1 MTAMVT
7 KHLPIVSRVFTF
19 YFLLFTFSS
28 CKFRQKAD
36 MIIHH
41 AKIYTVDDNFSV
53 AEAMAVRDGKIIAIG
68 KNDDILKQY
77 ESDSVTDAGGKAVF
91 PGFNDAHAH
100 FVGYGSSLQSVN
112 LVDTDSWEAVLAK
125 CSEFAKT
132 LPAGAWL
139 TGRGWDQ
146 NDWAVKEFPSNEK
159 LNELFPDRPVLITR
173 IDGHAAMANQ
183 KALEL
188 AGIKPG
194 DKLTGG
200 DIVVNEGKLS
210 GLLIDNA
217 VDLVAA
223 RIPSADA
230 AQSKAALLLA
240 QANCFA
246 IGLTSVHDCGLDFKT
261 VELVEAMQKTGDLK
275 MRMNI
280 MLSDAKD
287 NFDYAFKRGKIKTDY
302 LNVSSFKVYA
312 DGALGSR
319 GASLLQPYS
328 DKPEWS
334 GFLLSSPEHFDS
346 VANIIYEKG
355 WQMCTHAIGDSGNR
369 TILKT
374 YARYLKGK
382 NDLRWRIEHAQVVNE
397 NDFHF
402 FGDYSIIP
410 SVQPTHATSDMYWA
424 GDRLGP
430 VRVKGAYAFKQL
442 LKENNWIPLGT
453 DFPVEDISTF
463 KTFFAAVVRQDAK
476 GFPEGGYQM
485 ENALTREETLKGMT
499 IWAAKASFEEKQKG
513 SLEKGKFA
521 DFIILDTDLMNC
533 PTADILK
540 TKLLATYSAG
550 KKVFGK

>member
-1 MTAMVT
+1 MSL
-7 KHLPIVSRVFTF
+7 KRLLLNSLLPIAAC
-19 YFLLFTFSS
+19 LFIFS

-36 MIIHH
+36 LIIHH
-41 AKIYTVDDNFSV
+41 AKIYTVDEKFSV
-53 AEAMAVRDGKIIAIG
+53 AEAMAVRDGKIIALG

-77 ESDSVTDAGGKAVF
+77 ESDSVKDAGGKAVF

-100 FVGYGSSLQSVN
+100 FVGYAMSLLNVD
-112 LVDTDSWEAVLAK
+112 LVDTKSWEEVVAT
-125 CSEFAKT
+125 CSGFAKT
-132 LPAGAWL
+132 LPAGVWL

-146 NDWAVKEFPSNEK
+146 NDWAVKEFPDNTK
-159 LNELFPDRPVLITR
+159 LNELFPDRPVIISR

-188 AGIKPG
+188 AGVKAG

-200 DIVVNEGKLS
+200 DIEVKDGKLT

-223 RIPSADA
+223 KIPAADL
-230 AQSKAALLLA
+230 AQVKKALLLA
-240 QANCFA
+240 QENCFA
-246 IGLTSVHDCGLDFKT
+246 VGLTSLHDCGLDFET
-261 VELVEAMQKTGDLK
+261 VEKIEALQKSGELK

-280 MLSDAKD
+280 MLSDAAA

-328 DKPEWS
+328 DKPDWS
-334 GFLLSSPEHFDS
+334 GFLLSAPAHFDS
-346 VANIIYEKG
+346 VANIIFAKG

-374 YARYLKGK
+374 YAKYLKGS
-382 NDLRWRIEHAQVVNE
+382 NDLRWRIEHAQVVNQ
-397 NDFHF
+397 NDFKL
-402 FGDYSIIP
+402 FGENSIIP
-410 SVQPTHATSDMYWA
+410 SVQPTHGTSDMYWA

-430 VRVKGAYAFKQL
+430 VRVKGAYAYKQL

-463 KTFFAAVVRQDAK
+463 KTFFAAVVRQDSK
-476 GFPEGGYQM
+476 GFPAGGYQM
-485 ENALTREETLKGMT
+485 ENALSREETLRGMT

-513 SLEKGKFA
+513 SLEKGKLA
-521 DFIILDTDLMNC
+521 DFIILDTDLMSC
-533 PTADILK
+533 EAAAILK
-540 TKLLATYSAG
+540 AKVLATYSGG
-550 KKVFGK
+550 KKVYGK